1 MLPGYWSAWTE
12 TVGSWLV
19 WKCGGDDMIDG
30 GYGFELMKL
39 AKLKDDW
46 ESLAE
51 RDALGAILTDAS
63 RAEGKWDIADF
74 FATGEA
80 EIEVVL
86 GHLASIGYPPDLEGT
101 ALDFGCGVGRLTQSL
116 AQRFASC
123 VGLDISRQMIEKADS
138 LNQYPH
144 CKYVVHTD
152 TKLPFADGSFSF
164 LYSNIVLQHVP
175 RSFSERYLREFVRVL
190 APGGVLVF
198 GVQDSFAASDLG
210 SRMVRIRH
218 VLHLKSRIQDVL
230 GVGESHMRMHC
241 LPEQVVRRSLGS
253 ARVADVQF
261 TNTAA
266 KDFNGKLVYLPQAP
280 ASGYVGKQYCVV
292 KEPVRR
298 SEKVAK
304 SSIES

>member
-1 MLPGYWSAWTE
+1 MIGEGYRL
-12 TVGSWLV
+12 G
-19 WKCGGDDMIDG
+19 
-30 GYGFELMKL
+30 LMKL
-39 AKLKDDW
+39 DKLKDDW

-63 RAEGKWDIADF
+63 RADGKWDIAEF

-80 EIEVVL
+80 EMEVVMR
-86 GHLASIGYPPDLEGT
+86 HLASIGRLPGFDGA
-101 ALDFGCGVGRLTQSL
+101 ALDFGCGVGRVTQAL
-116 AQRFASC
+116 ARRFASC
-123 VGLDISRQMIEKADS
+123 AGVDISRQMIEKADS

-144 CKYVVHTD
+144 CSYVVHSD
-152 TKLPFADGSFSF
+152 TKLPFADGNFSF

-175 RSFSERYLREFVRVL
+175 PNYSERYLREFVRVL

-198 GVQDSFAASDLG
+198 GVQDSFAAPDFA

-218 VLHLKSRIQDVL
+218 VLHLKSRIQDAL
-230 GVGESHMRMHC
+230 GVGERHMRMHC
-241 LPEQVVRRSLGS
+241 LPEQVVRRALGS
-253 ARVADVQF
+253 AKVADVQF

-292 KEPVRR
+292 KEP
-298 SEKVAK
+298 
-304 SSIES
+304 